1 MKFTIPFLSWAACN
15 AAATETDVSDSK
27 SSAHLALLK
36 SRHFNTKKQMAIKK
50 QKLNAANTLRN
61 FKPSFMQQ
69 NVTECDWITEET
81 CYDENGI
88 AVGCE
93 SYADG
98 GCPCLTGQ
106 EKCNPIPL
114 IGYPGYCIDP
124 DYCCTSE
131 EELCMDADY
140 NPTGCAAFADGG
152 CPCPEGEVKCGGM
165 PEWYIPGYCTEV
177 CCTMEEETCY
187 DDMYQ
192 ETGCAPLADGGCPCA
207 EGEVKCGAIPEW
219 NYPGWCTEFC
229 CTEEEETCYD
239 ETYEESG
246 CAALAEGGC
255 PCPEGQVKCGA
266 DPEWDYSGYCT
277 DLCCADDEETCY
289 SSDSFEP
296 ESCAPIAEGG
306 CPCAE
311 GEVKCN
317 AVAEIGFLGYCTP
330 LCCEEQTCFDWNTF
344 TPTSCAAWNEEC
356 PTGVTFD
363 VLKENAMTM
372 VDQKHQVANYNRI
385 KALKAKLMAEETVD
399 RKDIEKM
406 LQAEELA
413 VLLKAKHT
421 GKSFNKV
428 NEVPVF
434 MTKVF

>member
-1 MKFTIPFLSWAACN
+1 MLRYIFWP
-15 AAATETDVSDSK
+15 
-27 SSAHLALLK
+27 LK
-36 SRHFNTKKQMAIKK
+36 
-50 QKLNAANTLRN
+50 
-61 FKPSFMQQ
+61 
-69 NVTECDWITEET
+69 
-81 CYDENGI
+81 
-88 AVGCE
+88 
-93 SYADG
+93 
-98 GCPCLTGQ
+98 
-106 EKCNPIPL
+106 
-114 IGYPGYCIDP
+114 
-124 DYCCTSE
+124 
-131 EELCMDADY
+131 
-140 NPTGCAAFADGG
+140 
-152 CPCPEGEVKCGGM
+152 
-165 PEWYIPGYCTEV
+165 
-177 CCTMEEETCY
+177 
-187 DDMYQ
+187 
-192 ETGCAPLADGGCPCA
+192 
-207 EGEVKCGAIPEW
+207 
-219 NYPGWCTEFC
+219 FC

-246 CAALAEGGC
+246 CAALAAGGC
-255 PCPEGQVKCGA
+255 PCSEGQVKCGA
-266 DPEWDYSGYCT
+266 DLEWDYSGYCT

-296 ESCAPIAEGG
+296 ETCAPIAEGG

-317 AVAEIGFLGYCTP
+317 AVPEIGFLGYCTP

-399 RKDIEKM
+399 RKDIDMM

-428 NEVPVF
+428 NEVPAF

>member
-1 MKFTIPFLSWAACN
+1 MQ
-15 AAATETDVSDSK
+15 
-27 SSAHLALLK
+27 ALLK
-36 SRHFNTKKQMAIKK
+36 SRHYNTKKEMAIKK

-69 NVTECDWITEET
+69 NVTECNWITEET
-81 CYDENGI
+81 CYDENGE

-152 CPCPEGEVKCGGM
+152 CPCPEGEVKCGGI

-219 NYPGWCTEFC
+219 NYPGWCTE
-229 CTEEEETCYD
+229 
-239 ETYEESG
+239 
-246 CAALAEGGC
+246 
-255 PCPEGQVKCGA
+255 V
-266 DPEWDYSGYCT
+266 
-277 DLCCADDEETCY
+277 
-289 SSDSFEP
+289 SSFW
-296 ESCAPIAEGG
+296 IF
-306 CPCAE
+306 
-311 GEVKCN
+311 VN
-317 AVAEIGFLGYCTP
+317 
-330 LCCEEQTCFDWNTF
+330 F
-344 TPTSCAAWNEEC
+344 TRY
-356 PTGVTFD
+356 V
-363 VLKENAMTM
+363 
-372 VDQKHQVANYNRI
+372 NYAQI
-385 KALKAKLMAEETVD
+385 Y
-399 RKDIEKM
+399 I
-406 LQAEELA
+406 LA
-413 VLLKAKHT
+413 VKVLLH
-421 GKSFNKV
+421 
-428 NEVPVF
+428 
-434 MTKVF
+434 